1 MNTGTSDN
9 LFDFDYAY
17 LRVVPRV
24 HVDSGEVVGVVLHSR
39 TSGFIGIRYLVNR
52 TRLQDRWPSLDLDM
66 VEHELKA
73 LAGIAKGGEA
83 AGPIGLL
90 PPSER
95 FHWMTAPRSAVI
107 QPTSVHAGRSGNPE
121 STLNMLF
128 ESAIS

>member
-1 MNTGTSDN
+1 MSSDATNN

-17 LRVVPRV
+17 LRVVPHV

-39 TSGFIGIRYLVNR
+39 TSGFIGIRYLINR
-52 TRLQDRWPSLDLDM
+52 TRLTDRWPSLDIEM
-66 VEHELKA
+66 VEHELLA
-73 LAGIAKGGEA
+73 LAGISKGGES

-107 QPTSVHAGRSGNPE
+107 QPTNVHAGKSANPE
-121 STLNMLF
+121 VTLNTLF
-128 ESAIS
+128 ASAVS